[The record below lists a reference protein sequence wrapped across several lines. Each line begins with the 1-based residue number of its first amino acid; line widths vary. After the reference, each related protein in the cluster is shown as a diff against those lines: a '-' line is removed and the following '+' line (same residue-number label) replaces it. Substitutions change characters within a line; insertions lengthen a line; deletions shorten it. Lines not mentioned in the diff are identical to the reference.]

1 MNTQRKQSGIML
13 IEVLIGM
20 LLFLIGIV
28 GLISL
33 QAMSVKSTVDAKYR
47 TEASYLANQIIGRM
61 WSDPANLNAYSLTGT
76 ASCPSTPN
84 SEIDKW
90 VCNVKNTLPNAS
102 GANSPLITISGT
114 RVMVQVFWQK
124 DLTNASDRHE
134 HRIVTDIS
142 PS

>member
-1 MNTQRKQSGIML
+1 ML

-33 QAMSVKSTVDAKYR
+33 QAMSIKSTVDAKYR

-76 ASCPSTPN
+76 AVCPSSPS
-84 SEIDKW
+84 SELDKW
-90 VCNVKNTLPNAS
+90 VCNVKNTLPNAT
-102 GANSPLITISGT
+102 GTNSPLITISGT

-124 DLTNASDRHE
+124 DLSNAADKHE

-142 PS
+142 QS